1 MNRVQTDD
9 FPANTW
15 PTCKPR
21 KCFHIPLL
29 YITRTFK
36 ILLFLSNP
44 EKYIYFYRTF
54 IEVFSM
60 TRRIQKFLAPVF
72 FPLHILPLQRIL
84 LADSCWTKKELTHAR
99 ERKNIFTTLSRWNL
113 VGVKPITTCSMT
125 CKNNN

>member
-1 MNRVQTDD
+1 MAWIGFKLMTFLQILDLHVNQENVST
-9 FPANTW
+9 
-15 PTCKPR
+15 
-21 KCFHIPLL
+21 FH
-29 YITRTFK
+29 ITRTFK

-60 TRRIQKFLAPVF
+60 TRRIKKFLAPVF

-99 ERKNIFTTLSRWNL
+99 ERKNIFTTLSCWNL

>member
-1 MNRVQTDD
+1 MAWIGFKLMTFLQILDLHVNQENVST
-9 FPANTW
+9 
-15 PTCKPR
+15 
-21 KCFHIPLL
+21 FH
-29 YITRTFK
+29 ITRTFK

-60 TRRIQKFLAPVF
+60 MRRIKKFLAPVF

-99 ERKNIFTTLSRWNL
+99 ERKNIFTTLSCWNL

>member
-1 MNRVQTDD
+1 MAWIGFKLMTFLQILDLHVNQENVST
-9 FPANTW
+9 
-15 PTCKPR
+15 
-21 KCFHIPLL
+21 FH
-29 YITRTFK
+29 ITRTFK

-60 TRRIQKFLAPVF
+60 MRRIQKFLAPVF

-99 ERKNIFTTLSRWNL
+99 ERKNIFTTLSCWNL

>member
-1 MNRVQTDD
+1 MAWIGFKLMTFLQILDLHVNQENVCT
-9 FPANTW
+9 
-15 PTCKPR
+15 
-21 KCFHIPLL
+21 FH
-29 YITRTFK
+29 ITRTFK

-60 TRRIQKFLAPVF
+60 MRRIQKFLAPVF

-99 ERKNIFTTLSRWNL
+99 ERKNIFTTLSCWNL

>member
-1 MNRVQTDD
+1 MAWIGFKLMT
-9 FPANTW
+9 FPQILDLHVNQENVST
-15 PTCKPR
+15 
-21 KCFHIPLL
+21 FH
-29 YITRTFK
+29 ITRTFK

-60 TRRIQKFLAPVF
+60 MRRIQKFLAPVF

-99 ERKNIFTTLSRWNL
+99 ERKNIFTTLSCWNL